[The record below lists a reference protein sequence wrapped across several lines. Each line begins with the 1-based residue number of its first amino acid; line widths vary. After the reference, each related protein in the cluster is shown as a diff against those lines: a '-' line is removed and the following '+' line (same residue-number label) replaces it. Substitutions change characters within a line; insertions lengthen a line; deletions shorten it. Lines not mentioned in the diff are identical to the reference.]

1 MKESGFPDFVS
12 YSWSSIFAR
21 SETPNVIVEKLHD
34 GFKAAMTSPEGR
46 AYQASRT
53 SLIVNYTPE
62 EIRTFVATDA
72 DRYRKIAQQAGLKP
86 R

>member
-1 MKESGFPDFVS
+1 M
-12 YSWSSIFAR
+12 
-21 SETPNVIVEKLHD
+21 
-34 GFKAAMTSPEGR
+34 
-46 AYQASRT
+46 QA